1 MNRIERGRA
10 AEDLATEHFR
20 RAGYAIVAR
29 NLRSRFGEIDL
40 IVERRDALVFV
51 EVRSR
56 SRSDYGTGLETVDRR
71 KQARIVR
78 SAAAFLARHRL
89 EDRAVRFDV
98 VGVEWQDGGPVLEHV
113 ENAFEVGEG
122 W

>member
-1 MNRIERGRA
+1 MNRLERGRA
-10 AEDLATEHFR
+10 AEELAMEHFC
-20 RAGYAIVAR
+20 RAGYAVVAR
-29 NLRSRFGEIDL
+29 NFRTRYGEIDL
-40 IVERRDALVFV
+40 IVERREALVFV

-56 SRSDYGTGLETVDRR
+56 SRSDFGTGLESVDLR
-71 KQARIVR
+71 KQRRIARV
-78 SAAAFLARHRL
+78 AAAFLARHRL

-98 VGVEWQDGGPVLEHV
+98 VGVEWQDGGPVLDHV